1 MTKWEY
7 FVVDNL
13 TEEAANKLGE
23 EGWELVSVRRHHRD
37 NHPDYSDSA
46 QGWFK
51 RAYDWNE

>member
-13 TEEAANKLGE
+13 TEAAANKLGE
-23 EGWELVSVRRHHRD
+23 EGWELVSVRP
-37 NHPDYSDSA
+37 NGGPTPQSDFA